1 MQRAAPCAN
10 QCEAQAFKIEIRQ
23 LEYQLAEAQEVIRL
37 QVENYD
43 ELKEQSDAQH
53 GYFNSVITERDAL
66 QSQLE
71 ELRFARSPHAKTPIL
86 YTDEIGGKQC
96 CRDDLWAIGTA
107 ELNELAALR
116 AQEPV
121 NQMMLD
127 ALKEARDA
135 LGPFADDASGIHKD
149 WSCERRRNSL
159 TQDVPLK
166 VGDFRKAGSARDKA
180 IAAIESA
187 RDSQWLKMLGDGE
200 AVAWGMPD
208 HAGNIVETIMPI
220 DKQTDMKMW
229 ADQYKVPLFTHPA
242 PDHTALLRQALEALE
257 AFKLP
262 EESIVG
268 AQAGNLI
275 LRVPMQTVQ
284 KQAAAHAAIREAL
297 NVQSK

>member
-121 NQMMLD
+121 STAMDVTIDDDEALKLLRDMVVTDDGDFTPVRLLCGDGHSGYGLYIASADYQDEGAVLLAPVAVPTSQVPDGILLHTFLDDAKKAGITHLAPSQEPVNQMLLD
-127 ALKEARDA
+127 ALKAQHADRLAYSRAKRSANATCADFKTSSLSELIESGYMQG
-135 LGPFADDASGIHKD
+135 LGKQTES
-149 WSCERRRNSL
+149 
-159 TQDVPLK
+159 
-166 VGDFRKAGSARDKA
+166 A
-180 IAAIESA
+180 IAAAE
-187 RDSQWLKMLGDGE
+187 GE
-200 AVAWGMPD
+200 G
-208 HAGNIVETIMPI
+208 
-220 DKQTDMKMW
+220 K
-229 ADQYKVPLFTHPA
+229 
-242 PDHTALLRQALEALE
+242 
-257 AFKLP
+257 
-262 EESIVG
+262 
-268 AQAGNLI
+268 
-275 LRVPMQTVQ
+275 
-284 KQAAAHAAIREAL
+284 
-297 NVQSK
+297 